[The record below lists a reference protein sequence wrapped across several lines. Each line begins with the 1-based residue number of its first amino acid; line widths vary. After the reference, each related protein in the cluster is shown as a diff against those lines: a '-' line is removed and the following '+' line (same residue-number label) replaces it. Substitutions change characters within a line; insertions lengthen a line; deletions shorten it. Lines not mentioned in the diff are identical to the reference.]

1 MTFTDNPSAVVNS
14 VRDKEEGIYMN
25 KSKDRGILQGSLWKA
40 ILLFALP
47 IAAGNM
53 LQQLFNTADVA
64 IVGKFAGKEAL
75 AAVGSNGPII
85 NLLLNLFIGISVGAN
100 VVIARFI
107 GEGNDEK
114 VKKASHTAVAVS
126 VISGIIVMIL
136 GLFLARPMLEMMNSP
151 EDVIDL
157 AALYL
162 RIYFLGMPFMMLYN
176 FSAAILRSRGDTKRP
191 LICLSVSG
199 VINVILNLIFVICFH
214 MSVAGVALATVIAN
228 AVSAALVFYF
238 LTKEKG
244 ALKIEVKNLKID
256 KDILISFAKI
266 GIPSGL
272 QGAVFSASNIF
283 VQSSLNSLGS
293 DFMAGSSAA
302 LNFEF
307 YVYHLMSGFS
317 QAVVTFTGQNYG
329 AGNYRRCRS
338 VAKWC
343 IFLAVA
349 LGSILVTVMMLL
361 RSKMVYIFTD
371 ETIVAQI
378 AIVRMMYILPF
389 IMINSVSDILSGSM
403 RGVGHSLVPA
413 MITIAGVCGVRLIWI
428 YTIFEKMKNFE
439 ILMMIYPVSWA
450 ITAVGI
456 ISAYFVIRK
465 KELMR

>member
-1 MTFTDNPSAVVNS
+1 MEKT
-14 VRDKEEGIYMN
+14 
-25 KSKDRGILQGSLWKA
+25 KDRGILTGTLWKA
-40 ILLFALP
+40 ILMFALP

-100 VVIARFI
+100 VVIARYI
-107 GEGNDEK
+107 GEGNDER
-114 VKKASHTAVAVS
+114 VSKASHTAVVVS
-126 VISGIIVMIL
+126 VVSGVIVMLL
-136 GLFLARPMLEMMNSP
+136 GLILARPMLVMMNSP

-157 AALYL
+157 ATLYL
-162 RIYFLGMPFMMLYN
+162 RIYFCGMPFMMLYN

-199 VINVILNLIFVICFH
+199 VINVILNLVFVISFR

-228 AVSAALVFYF
+228 AVSAALVFWF

-244 ALKIEVKNLKID
+244 ALKIEWQKLKID
-256 KDILISFAKI
+256 KSVLTEFARI

-272 QGAVFSASNIF
+272 QGAVFSASNLF

-293 DFMAGSSAA
+293 NFMAGSSAA

-317 QAVVTFTGQNYG
+317 QATVTFTGQNYG

-338 VAKWC
+338 VAKWNL
-343 IFLAVA
+343 FLGIA
-349 LGSILVTVMMLL
+349 LGSVLVTGMMLF
-361 RSKMVYIFTD
+361 RNSMVYIFTD
-371 ETIVAQI
+371 EALVAEIATI
-378 AIVRMMYILPF
+378 RMMYILPF
-389 IMINSVSDILSGSM
+389 IMINSASDILSGSM

-428 YTIFEKMKNFE
+428 YTVFAKVKTFE

-456 ISAYFVIRK
+456 IGAYFVIRK

>member
-1 MTFTDNPSAVVNS
+1 MEKT
-14 VRDKEEGIYMN
+14 
-25 KSKDRGILQGSLWKA
+25 KDRGILEGTLWKA

-100 VVIARFI
+100 VVIARYI
-107 GEGNDEK
+107 GEGNGKRVSE
-114 VKKASHTAVAVS
+114 ASHTAVVVS
-126 VISGIIVMIL
+126 VISGVLVMVL
-136 GLFLARPMLEMMNSP
+136 GLLLARPMLVMMNSP

-157 AALYL
+157 ATLYL
-162 RIYFLGMPFMMLYN
+162 RIYFCGMPFMMLYN

-191 LICLSVSG
+191 LICLAVSG
-199 VINVILNLIFVICFH
+199 VINIILNLVFVICFD

-228 AVSAALVFYF
+228 AVSAALVFWF

-244 ALKIEVKNLKID
+244 DLKITWNKLKINMG
-256 KDILISFAKI
+256 ILAEFARI

-293 DFMAGSSAA
+293 NYMAGSSAA

-317 QAVVTFTGQNYG
+317 QATVTFTGQNYG

-338 VAKWC
+338 VAKWNL
-343 IFLAVA
+343 FLGIA
-349 LGSILVTVMMLL
+349 LGSVLVTAMMLI
-361 RSKMVYIFTD
+361 RGKMVYIFTD
-371 ETIVAQI
+371 EALVADI

-389 IMINSVSDILSGSM
+389 IMVNSASDILSGSM
-403 RGVGHSLVPA
+403 RGVGHSMVPA
-413 MITIAGVCGVRLIWI
+413 LITIAGVCGVRLIWI
-428 YTIFEKMKNFE
+428 YTVFARFKSFDV
-439 ILMMIYPVSWA
+439 LMMIYPVSWI

-456 ISAYFVIRK
+456 IGAYFVIRK

>member
-1 MTFTDNPSAVVNS
+1 MEKT
-14 VRDKEEGIYMN
+14 KE
-25 KSKDRGILQGSLWKA
+25 RGILTGTLWKA
-40 ILLFALP
+40 ILMFALP

-100 VVIARFI
+100 VVIARYI
-107 GEGNDEK
+107 GEGNDER
-114 VKKASHTAVAVS
+114 VSKASHTAVVVS
-126 VISGIIVMIL
+126 VVSGVIVMLL
-136 GLFLARPMLEMMNSP
+136 GLILARPMLVMMNSP

-157 AALYL
+157 ATLYL
-162 RIYFLGMPFMMLYN
+162 RIYFCGMPFMMLYN

-199 VINVILNLIFVICFH
+199 VINVILNLVFVISFR

-228 AVSAALVFYF
+228 AVSAALVFWF

-244 ALKIEVKNLKID
+244 ALKIEWQKLKID
-256 KDILISFAKI
+256 KSVLTEFARI

-272 QGAVFSASNIF
+272 QGAVFSASNLF

-293 DFMAGSSAA
+293 NFMAGSSAA

-317 QAVVTFTGQNYG
+317 QATVTFTGQNYG

-338 VAKWC
+338 VAKWNL
-343 IFLAVA
+343 FLGIA
-349 LGSILVTVMMLL
+349 LGSVLVTGMMLF
-361 RSKMVYIFTD
+361 RNSMVYIFTD
-371 ETIVAQI
+371 EALVAEIATI
-378 AIVRMMYILPF
+378 RMMYILPF
-389 IMINSVSDILSGSM
+389 IMINSASDILSGSM

-428 YTIFEKMKNFE
+428 YTVFAKVKTFE

-456 ISAYFVIRK
+456 IGAYFVIRK

>member
-1 MTFTDNPSAVVNS
+1 MEKT
-14 VRDKEEGIYMN
+14 
-25 KSKDRGILQGSLWKA
+25 KDRGILTGTLWKA
-40 ILLFALP
+40 ILMFALP

-100 VVIARFI
+100 VVIARYI
-107 GEGNDEK
+107 GEGNDER
-114 VKKASHTAVAVS
+114 VSKASHTAVVVS
-126 VISGIIVMIL
+126 VVSGVIVMLL
-136 GLFLARPMLEMMNSP
+136 GLILARPMLVMMNSP

-157 AALYL
+157 ATLYL
-162 RIYFLGMPFMMLYN
+162 RIYFCGMPFMMLYN

-199 VINVILNLIFVICFH
+199 VINVILNLVFVISFR

-228 AVSAALVFYF
+228 AVSAALVFWF

-244 ALKIEVKNLKID
+244 ALKIEWQKLKID
-256 KDILISFAKI
+256 KSILAEFARI

-272 QGAVFSASNIF
+272 QGAVFSASNLF

-293 DFMAGSSAA
+293 NFMAGSSAA

-317 QAVVTFTGQNYG
+317 QATVTFTGQNYG

-338 VAKWC
+338 VAKWNL
-343 IFLAVA
+343 FLGIA
-349 LGSILVTVMMLL
+349 LGSVLVTGMMLF
-361 RSKMVYIFTD
+361 RNSMVYIFTD
-371 ETIVAQI
+371 EALVAEIATI
-378 AIVRMMYILPF
+378 RMMYILPF
-389 IMINSVSDILSGSM
+389 IMINSASDILSGSM

-428 YTIFEKMKNFE
+428 YTVFAKVKTFE

-456 ISAYFVIRK
+456 IGAYFVIRK

>member
-1 MTFTDNPSAVVNS
+1 M
-14 VRDKEEGIYMN
+14 KEKN
-25 KSKDRGILQGSLWKA
+25 DRGILSGSLWRA
-40 ILLFALP
+40 ILMFALP

-85 NLLLNLFIGISVGAN
+85 NLLLNLFVGISVGAN
-100 VVIARFI
+100 VVIARYI
-107 GEGNDEK
+107 GEGNEK
-114 VKKASHTAVAVS
+114 RVSRAAHTAVVVS
-126 VISGIIVMIL
+126 VISGVIVMIL
-136 GLFLARPMLEMMNSP
+136 GLILAKPMLIMMNSP

-162 RIYFLGMPFMMLYN
+162 RIYFMGMPFMMLYN

-191 LICLSVSG
+191 LICLAVSG
-199 VINVILNLIFVICFH
+199 VVNVILNLVFVIYFN

-228 AVSAALVFYF
+228 VISAALVFFF

-244 ALKIEVKNLKID
+244 ALKIEWKKLRVD
-256 KDILISFAKI
+256 KQILVEFTRI

-293 DFMAGSSAA
+293 SYMAGSSAA

-317 QAVVTFTGQNYG
+317 QAVVTFTSQNYG
-329 AGNYRRCRS
+329 AGNFRRCRS

-343 IFLAVA
+343 LFLGIAFNMV
-349 LGSILVTVMMLL
+349 LITVLMVSRGQL
-361 RSKMVYIFTD
+361 VYIFTD
-371 ETIVAQI
+371 DASVADI
-378 AIVRMMYILPF
+378 AVVRMMYILPF
-389 IMINSVSDILSGSM
+389 ILVNITSDILSGSM
-403 RGVGHSLVPA
+403 RGVGHSMVPA
-413 MITIAGVCGVRLIWI
+413 LITIGGVCGVRLLWI
-428 YTIFEKMKNFE
+428 YTVFEKVKTFE
-439 ILMMIYPVSWA
+439 ILMMIYPVSWV
-450 ITAVGI
+450 ITAIGI
-456 ISAYFVIRK
+456 IAAYFVIRK

>member
-1 MTFTDNPSAVVNS
+1 MEKT
-14 VRDKEEGIYMN
+14 
-25 KSKDRGILQGSLWKA
+25 KDRGILTGTLWKA
-40 ILLFALP
+40 ILIFALP

-100 VVIARFI
+100 VVIARYI
-107 GEGNDEK
+107 GEGNEQK
-114 VKKASHTAVAVS
+114 VSRASHTAVVVS
-126 VISGIIVMIL
+126 LVSGVIVMIL
-136 GLFLARPMLEMMNSP
+136 GLILARPMLVMMNSP

-157 AALYL
+157 ATLYL
-162 RIYFLGMPFMMLYN
+162 RIYFCGMPFMMLYN

-199 VINVILNLIFVICFH
+199 VINVILNLIFVVCFN

-228 AVSAALVFYF
+228 GVSAALVFWF

-244 ALKIEVKNLKID
+244 ALKIEWNKLKID
-256 KDILISFAKI
+256 KNILTEFARI

-272 QGAVFSASNIF
+272 QGAVFSASNLF

-293 DFMAGSSAA
+293 NFMAGSSAA

-317 QAVVTFTGQNYG
+317 QATVTFTGQNYG

-338 VAKWC
+338 VAKWNL
-343 IFLAVA
+343 FLGIA
-349 LGSILVTVMMLL
+349 LGSVLVTGMMLF
-361 RSKMVYIFTD
+361 RGDMVYIFTD
-371 ETIVAQI
+371 EALVAEI
-378 AIVRMMYILPF
+378 ATVRMMYILPF
-389 IMINSVSDILSGSM
+389 IMINSASDILSGSM

-428 YTIFEKMKNFE
+428 YTVFAKVKTFE

-456 ISAYFVIRK
+456 IGAYFVIRK

>member
-1 MTFTDNPSAVVNS
+1 M
-14 VRDKEEGIYMN
+14 EE
-25 KSKDRGILQGSLWKA
+25 KKDRGILTGSLWKA
-40 ILLFALP
+40 ILIFALP

-100 VVIARFI
+100 VVIARYI
-107 GEGNDEK
+107 GEGNNER
-114 VKKASHTAVAVS
+114 VSKASHTAVVVS
-126 VISGIIVMIL
+126 VVSGVIVMLL
-136 GLFLARPMLEMMNSP
+136 GLILARPMLVMMNSP

-157 AALYL
+157 ATLYL
-162 RIYFLGMPFMMLYN
+162 RIYFCGMPFMMLYN

-191 LICLSVSG
+191 LVCLAVSG
-199 VINVILNLIFVICFH
+199 VINVILNLVFVIFLK

-228 AVSAALVFYF
+228 AVSSALVFWF

-244 ALKIEVKNLKID
+244 ALKIEWDKLKID
-256 KDILISFAKI
+256 GNILKEFARI

-272 QGAVFSASNIF
+272 QGAVFSASNLF

-293 DFMAGSSAA
+293 NYMAGSSAA

-317 QAVVTFTGQNYG
+317 QATVTFTGQNYG

-338 VAKWC
+338 VAKWNL
-343 IFLAVA
+343 FLGIAFGSVLVA
-349 LGSILVTVMMLL
+349 GMMLL
-361 RSKMVYIFTD
+361 RGKMVYIFTD
-371 ETIVAQI
+371 EALVAEIATI
-378 AIVRMMYILPF
+378 RMMYILPF
-389 IMINSVSDILSGSM
+389 IMLNSASDILSGSM

-413 MITIAGVCGVRLIWI
+413 MITIGGVCGVRLIWI
-428 YTIFEKMKNFE
+428 YTVFAKVKTFE

-456 ISAYFVIRK
+456 IGAYFVVRK

>member
-1 MTFTDNPSAVVNS
+1 M
-14 VRDKEEGIYMN
+14 EE
-25 KSKDRGILQGSLWKA
+25 KKDRGILQGTLWKA
-40 ILLFALP
+40 ILIFALP

-100 VVIARFI
+100 VVIARYI
-107 GEGNDEK
+107 GEGNTK
-114 VKKASHTAVAVS
+114 RVSKAAHTAVVVS
-126 VISGIIVMIL
+126 VVSGVIVMVL
-136 GLFLARPMLEMMNSP
+136 GLILARPMLVMMNSP

-157 AALYL
+157 ATLYL
-162 RIYFLGMPFMMLYN
+162 RIYFCGMPFMMLYN

-191 LICLSVSG
+191 LICLAVSG
-199 VINVILNLIFVICFH
+199 VINVILNLLFVILLR

-228 AVSAALVFYF
+228 AVSAALVFWF

-244 ALKIEVKNLKID
+244 ALKIEWTKLKID
-256 KDILISFAKI
+256 KNILTEFARI

-293 DFMAGSSAA
+293 NYMAGSSAA

-317 QAVVTFTGQNYG
+317 QATVTFTGQNYG

-338 VAKWC
+338 VAKWNL
-343 IFLAVA
+343 FLGIAF
-349 LGSILVTVMMLL
+349 GSVLVTGMMLM
-361 RSKMVYIFTD
+361 RSNMVYIFTD
-371 ETIVAQI
+371 EAIVAEI

-389 IMINSVSDILSGSM
+389 IMVNSASDILSGSM
-403 RGVGHSLVPA
+403 RGVGHSMVPA

-428 YTIFEKMKNFE
+428 YTVFAKVKTFE

-456 ISAYFVIRK
+456 IGAYFVIRK

>member
-1 MTFTDNPSAVVNS
+1 M
-14 VRDKEEGIYMN
+14 EE
-25 KSKDRGILQGSLWKA
+25 KKDRGILTGTLWKA
-40 ILLFALP
+40 ILLFAIP

-100 VVIARFI
+100 VVIARYI
-107 GEGNDEK
+107 GEGNNER
-114 VKKASHTAVAVS
+114 VKKAAHTAVVVS
-126 VISGIIVMIL
+126 VVSGIIVMLL
-136 GLFLARPMLEMMNSP
+136 GLVLARPMLVMLNSP
-151 EDVIDL
+151 DDVIDL
-157 AALYL
+157 ATLYL
-162 RIYFLGMPFMMLYN
+162 RIYFAGMPFMMLYN
-176 FSAAILRSRGDTKRP
+176 FSAAILRSKGDTKRP
-191 LICLSVSG
+191 LICLAVSG
-199 VINVILNLIFVICFH
+199 VINVILNLIFVIIFD

-244 ALKIEVKNLKID
+244 ALRIEFKNLKID
-256 KDILISFAKI
+256 KDILVEFARI

-272 QGAVFSASNIF
+272 QGAVFSASNLF

-293 DFMAGSSAA
+293 DYMAGSSAA

-307 YVYHLMSGFS
+307 YVYHLISGFS

-329 AGNYRRCRS
+329 AGNFRRCRS

-343 IFLAVA
+343 LFLGIFS
-349 LGSILVTVMMLL
+349 GSVLISVMMIF
-361 RSKMVYIFTD
+361 RADMVYIFTD
-371 ETIVAQI
+371 EAIVAQI
-378 AIVRMMYILPF
+378 ATVRMMYILPF
-389 IMINSVSDILSGSM
+389 IMINSASDILSGSM
-403 RGVGHSLVPA
+403 RGVGHSMVPA
-413 MITIAGVCGVRLIWI
+413 LITIAGVCGVRLIWI
-428 YTIFEKMKNFE
+428 YTVFAKFRTFD

-450 ITAVGI
+450 ITAIGI
-456 ISAYFVIRK
+456 IAAYFVIRK

>member
-1 MTFTDNPSAVVNS
+1 M
-14 VRDKEEGIYMN
+14 EE
-25 KSKDRGILQGSLWKA
+25 KKDRGILTGSLWKA
-40 ILLFALP
+40 ILIFALP

-100 VVIARFI
+100 VVIARYI
-107 GEGNDEK
+107 GEGNNER
-114 VKKASHTAVAVS
+114 VSKASHTAVVVS
-126 VISGIIVMIL
+126 VVSGVIVMLL
-136 GLFLARPMLEMMNSP
+136 GLILARPMLVMMNSP

-157 AALYL
+157 ATLYL
-162 RIYFLGMPFMMLYN
+162 RIYFCGMPFMMLYN

-191 LICLSVSG
+191 LVCLAVSG
-199 VINVILNLIFVICFH
+199 VINVILNLVFVIFLK

-228 AVSAALVFYF
+228 AVSSALVFWF

-244 ALKIEVKNLKID
+244 ALKIEWSKLRID
-256 KDILISFAKI
+256 KNILKEFARI

-272 QGAVFSASNIF
+272 QGAVFSASNLF

-293 DFMAGSSAA
+293 NYMAGSSAA

-317 QAVVTFTGQNYG
+317 QATVTFTGQNYG

-338 VAKWC
+338 VAKWNL
-343 IFLAVA
+343 FLGIAF
-349 LGSILVTVMMLL
+349 GSVLVTGMMLL
-361 RSKMVYIFTD
+361 RGEMVYIFTD
-371 ETIVAQI
+371 EALVAEIATI
-378 AIVRMMYILPF
+378 RMMYILPF
-389 IMINSVSDILSGSM
+389 IMLNSASDILSGSM

-413 MITIAGVCGVRLIWI
+413 MITIGGVCGVRLIWI
-428 YTIFEKMKNFE
+428 YTVFAKVKTFE

-456 ISAYFVIRK
+456 IGAYFVVRK

>member
-1 MTFTDNPSAVVNS
+1 MTTT
-14 VRDKEEGIYMN
+14 KE
-25 KSKDRGILQGSLWKA
+25 KKDRGILTGSLWRA
-40 ILLFALP
+40 ILMFALP

-100 VVIARFI
+100 VVIARYI
-107 GEGNDEK
+107 GEGNGER
-114 VKKASHTAVAVS
+114 VRRATHTAVVVAF
-126 VISGIIVMIL
+126 ISGVIVMLL
-136 GLFLARPMLEMMNSP
+136 GLLLARPMLEWMNSP
-151 EDVIDL
+151 DDVIDL

-162 RIYFLGMPFMMLYN
+162 RIYFMGMPFMMVYN

-191 LICLSVSG
+191 LIALAVSG
-199 VINVILNLIFVICFH
+199 VINVILNLVFVIYFN

-228 AVSAALVFYF
+228 GVSAALLIMF

-244 ALKIEVKNLKID
+244 DLKLDLKKLQID
-256 KDILISFAKI
+256 TRILAEFARI

-272 QGAVFSASNIF
+272 QGAVFSASNLF

-293 DFMAGSSAA
+293 DYMAGSSAA

-317 QAVVTFTGQNYG
+317 QATVTFNGQNYG

-338 VAKWC
+338 VTKWC
-343 IFLAVA
+343 LFLGLA
-349 LGSILVTVMMLL
+349 LGSVLITVMMIF
-361 RSKMVYIFTD
+361 RSSMVYIFTD
-371 ETIVAQI
+371 EAIVAEI
-378 AIVRMMYILPF
+378 ATVRMMYILPF
-389 IMINSVSDILSGSM
+389 ILVNSTSDILSGSM
-403 RGVGHSLVPA
+403 RGVGHSMVPA

-428 YTIFEKMKNFE
+428 YTIFAKFKTFD
-439 ILMMIYPVSWA
+439 ILMMIYPVSWI

-456 ISAYFVIRK
+456 IAAYFVVRK
-465 KELMR
+465 KELLR

>member
-1 MTFTDNPSAVVNS
+1 MAET
-14 VRDKEEGIYMN
+14 
-25 KSKDRGILQGSLWKA
+25 KDRGILQGNLWKA

-100 VVIARFI
+100 VVIARYI
-107 GEGNDEK
+107 GEGSHDR
-114 VKKASHTAVAVS
+114 VSRASHTAVVVS
-126 VISGIIVMIL
+126 VVSGVIVMLL
-136 GLFLARPMLEMMNSP
+136 GLILARPMLVMMNSP

-157 AALYL
+157 ATLYL
-162 RIYFLGMPFMMLYN
+162 RIYFCGMPFMMLYN

-191 LICLSVSG
+191 LICLALSG
-199 VINVILNLIFVICFH
+199 VINVILNLIFVILFN
-214 MSVAGVALATVIAN
+214 MSVAGVALATVISN
-228 AVSAALVFYF
+228 VVSAALVFWF
-238 LTKEKG
+238 LTQEKG
-244 ALKIEVKNLKID
+244 DLKIEWQKLKID
-256 KDILISFAKI
+256 KRILGEFARI

-317 QAVVTFTGQNYG
+317 QATVTFTGQNYG

-343 IFLAVA
+343 LFLGIS
-349 LGSILVTVMMLL
+349 LGSVLVTGMMLF
-361 RSKMVYIFTD
+361 RGKMVYIFTD
-371 ETIVAQI
+371 EALVATI
-378 AIVRMMYILPF
+378 AIQRMMYILPF
-389 IMINSVSDILSGSM
+389 IMVNSASDILSGSM
-403 RGVGHSLVPA
+403 RGVGHSMVPA
-413 MITIAGVCGVRLIWI
+413 LITIAGVCGVRLIWI
-428 YTIFEKMKNFE
+428 YTVFAQFKTFD
-439 ILMMIYPVSWA
+439 ILMMIYPVSWI

-456 ISAYFVIRK
+456 IAAYFVIRK

>member
-1 MTFTDNPSAVVNS
+1 MEKT
-14 VRDKEEGIYMN
+14 
-25 KSKDRGILQGSLWKA
+25 KDRGILTGTLWKA
-40 ILLFALP
+40 ILMFALP

-100 VVIARFI
+100 VVIARYI
-107 GEGNDEK
+107 GEGNDER
-114 VKKASHTAVAVS
+114 VSKASHTAVVVS
-126 VISGIIVMIL
+126 VVSGVIVMLL
-136 GLFLARPMLEMMNSP
+136 GLILARPMLVMMNSP

-157 AALYL
+157 ATLYL
-162 RIYFLGMPFMMLYN
+162 RIYFCGMPFMMLYN

-191 LICLSVSG
+191 LIFLSVSG
-199 VINVILNLIFVICFH
+199 VINVILNLVFVISFR

-228 AVSAALVFYF
+228 AVSAALVFWF

-244 ALKIEVKNLKID
+244 ALKIEWQKLKID
-256 KDILISFAKI
+256 KSVLTEFARI

-272 QGAVFSASNIF
+272 QGAVFSASNLF

-293 DFMAGSSAA
+293 NFMAGSSAA

-317 QAVVTFTGQNYG
+317 QATVTFTGQNYG

-338 VAKWC
+338 VAKWNL
-343 IFLAVA
+343 FLGIA
-349 LGSILVTVMMLL
+349 LGSVLVTGMMLF
-361 RSKMVYIFTD
+361 RNSMVYIFTD
-371 ETIVAQI
+371 EALVAEIATI
-378 AIVRMMYILPF
+378 RMMYILPF
-389 IMINSVSDILSGSM
+389 IMINSASDILSGSM

-428 YTIFEKMKNFE
+428 YTVFAKVKTFE

-456 ISAYFVIRK
+456 IGAYFVIRK